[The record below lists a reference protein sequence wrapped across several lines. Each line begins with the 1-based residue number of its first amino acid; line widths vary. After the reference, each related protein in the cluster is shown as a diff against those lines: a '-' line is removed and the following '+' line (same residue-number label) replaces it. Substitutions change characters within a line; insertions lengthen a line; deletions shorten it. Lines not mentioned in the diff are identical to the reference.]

1 MSRSNIDPQRRA
13 LLARLLALGGAATGL
28 SLLPTSV
35 WAASAASRV
44 SNLRVSS
51 DKQTTRV
58 VFDLSQATDHNLFML
73 HQPERLVIDF
83 NHTQVGDALTLAANP
98 LVRDVRYAV
107 RNGNDL
113 RVVLD
118 LNAAAQP
125 SSFLLPPGNGVNHY
139 RLVLDLQQQA
149 PTVAAAPVK
158 SVTTDKQELRDLVV
172 VIDPGHGGKD
182 PGAIGPKGT
191 YEKNVV
197 LPIAK
202 ELHDRLN
209 KQRGIKAH
217 LTRDTDVYL
226 HLRER
231 TQIAHAHK
239 ADLFIS
245 VHADACENPK
255 VDGSS
260 VYVLSEHGASS
271 ELARQLARSQNGADS
286 QVGNIDLSGKSKM
299 LASVLLDL
307 SQTAALSSSD
317 RLARQ
322 LLNNFHNKLNNRVE
336 RAAFVVLKSPD
347 IPSVLVETAFISNPK
362 QEKLLRTKGYQ
373 RKIADSMHDGV
384 MSYFRQYAPTDTLLA
399 SITRGDVAG

>member
-1 MSRSNIDPQRRA
+1 MSHSTIDQQRRA
-13 LLARLLALGGAATGL
+13 VLARLLALGGAATGL
-28 SLLPTSV
+28 SLLPVSV
-35 WAASAASRV
+35 WAASSSRI

-51 DKQTTRV
+51 DNQTTRV
-58 VFDLSQATDHNLFML
+58 VFELSQATDHNLFML
-73 HQPERLVIDF
+73 HSPERLVIDF
-83 NHTQVGDALTLAANP
+83 NHAQVGEALALPTNP
-98 LVRDVRYAV
+98 LVRDVRYAA

-125 SSFLLPPGNGVNHY
+125 SSFLLPPGNGVSNY
-139 RLVLDLQQQA
+139 RLVLDLQQQG
-149 PTVAAAPVK
+149 TVAPVAPVK
-158 SVTTDKQELRDLVV
+158 SVASDKQELRDLVV

-191 YEKNVV
+191 YEKDVV

-202 ELHDRLN
+202 ELHERLN

-217 LTRDTDVYL
+217 LTRDKDVYL

-231 TQIAHAHK
+231 TQIAHQHK

-271 ELARQLARSQNGADS
+271 ELARQLARSQNGVDA
-286 QVGNIDLSGKSKM
+286 QLGNIDLSGKSKM

-307 SQTAALSSSD
+307 SQTASLSSSD
-317 RLARQ
+317 RLARK
-322 LLNNFHNKLNNRVE
+322 LLDQFHNKLNNRVE

-362 QEKLLRTKGYQ
+362 QERLLRTKSYQ

-384 MSYFRQYAPTDTLLA
+384 MSYFKQYAPTDTLLA
-399 SITRGDVAG
+399 SLTRNNLAG